1 MFDDIDE
8 KIKAV
13 AVCTCALGMIV
24 SVIWGI
30 VLFFSSFLSGL
41 IVIVVG
47 CCASWVGTITLYG
60 FGELIEETRSNREIS
75 QQLLTALKLQQPPV
89 QTESAKRAASV
100 GSYAIP
106 GAKST
111 TGSTAGFWTC
121 KTCGTSNPKVS
132 LFCWVC
138 GEYK

>member
-1 MFDDIDE
+1 MFDNIGG

-13 AVCTCALGMIV
+13 AVCTGVLGMIA
-24 SVIWGI
+24 SVILGI

-47 CCASWVGTITLYG
+47 CCASWVGMFTLYG
-60 FGELIEETRSNREIS
+60 FGELIDETRRNREIS
-75 QQLLTALKLQQPPV
+75 QQLLTALKPPQPPV

-121 KTCGTSNPKVS
+121 KTCGTSNPELR
-132 LFCWVC
+132 LFCRDC

>member
-1 MFDDIDE
+1 MFDNIGGE
-8 KIKAV
+8 IKSV
-13 AVCTCALGMIV
+13 AVCTCVVGMIA

-47 CCASWVGTITLYG
+47 CCASLVGTFTLYG
-60 FGELIEETRSNREIS
+60 VGELIEETRRNREIS
-75 QQLLTALKLQQPPV
+75 QQLLTALKPPQPPV

-111 TGSTAGFWTC
+111 TGSTAGSWTC
-121 KTCGTSNPKVS
+121 KTCGTSNQSTS
-132 LFCWVC
+132 LFCRDC